1 MGPFNDADPVATTLF
16 ERAGPYFDEAPSSI
30 WAVKVSALDDATR
43 GQQLSGS
50 GKALGSGDDKDSP
63 KGQANHAKFPCLTMS

>member
-16 ERAGPYFDEAPSSI
+16 KRTRPVLTEAASSI
-30 WAVKVSALDDATR
+30 WAVKVSALDDAAR

-50 GKALGSGDDKDSP
+50 GKALGSGDEKDSP
-63 KGQANHAKFPCLTMS
+63 KGQAYHAKFPCLTMS